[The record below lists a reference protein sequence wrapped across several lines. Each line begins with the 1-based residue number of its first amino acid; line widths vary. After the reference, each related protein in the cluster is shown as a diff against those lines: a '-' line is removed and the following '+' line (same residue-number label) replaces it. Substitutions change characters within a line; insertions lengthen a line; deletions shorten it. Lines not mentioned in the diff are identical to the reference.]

1 MDTSSLS
8 SIAIPPHWEAALKR
22 WLNFHRLLW
31 ALTAVS
37 FLIAWNR
44 GLALLYGLFSL
55 LAAVLLISY
64 LLPSRQT
71 RHIRVT
77 RQFKG
82 DFTAGRPGSI
92 AYRVTAAGDRY
103 QVELKES
110 LEFAE
115 HQEQRFF
122 FNKICGQTACSIQF
136 RCLRRGCF
144 RLGDLRLVSAY
155 PFGIVEFSRQ
165 IPVEPADV
173 LVFPRV
179 VDLTRLP
186 EPLTADATTW
196 GDQRRPQKGGRDEF
210 TAVREYSRGDE
221 MNRIHWSVSAR
232 HQKLMVR
239 EFEKTDRPALLIVLD
254 CNRKFDIGQAPVT
267 TFEFAVTIAA
277 SMIRSASREGIP
289 CHLATRGDHWQELT
303 IQPHSADLYALHEL
317 LARLNCD
324 SRQAYA
330 SLVGEAR
337 KRFPQAGLIAT
348 FRLDSDPPMPEL
360 GPRATHVDVEFDA
373 RSFSSPQEPAAKR
386 RPLRQANRWTYRVCA
401 DSELESLFQ

>member
-8 SIAIPPHWEAALKR
+8 SIAIPPQLEAALKR

-31 ALTAVS
+31 LLTAVS
-37 FLIAWNR
+37 FFIAWNR

-64 LLPSRQT
+64 LMPGRQT
-71 RHIRVT
+71 RHVRVT
-77 RQFKG
+77 RQCKG
-82 DFTAGRPGSI
+82 DFTAGQTGSI
-92 AYRVTAAGDRY
+92 AYRVSASGARY
-103 QVELKES
+103 QVELMES

-115 HQEQRFF
+115 NQEQRFF
-122 FNKICGQTACSIQF
+122 FNKISGQTACSIQF
-136 RCLRRGCF
+136 HCLHRGRF
-144 RLGDLRLVSAY
+144 RLGDLRLASAY
-155 PFGIVEFSRQ
+155 PFGIVQFSRQ
-165 IPVEPADV
+165 IPVEPAEV

-179 VDLTRLP
+179 VELTRLP

-221 MNRIHWSVSAR
+221 MNRIHWTVSAR

-254 CNRKFDIGQAPVT
+254 CNRKFDVGRAPAS

-289 CHLATRGDHWQELT
+289 CHLATHGDHWQELT
-303 IQPHSADLYALHEL
+303 VQPHSADLYALHEL
-317 LARLNCD
+317 LARLRCD
-324 SRQAYA
+324 SRQAYTP
-330 SLVGEAR
+330 LVAQAR

-348 FRLDSDPPMPEL
+348 FRLDSDPPVREI
-360 GPRATHVDVEFDA
+360 GPRATHVDVELDA

-386 RPLRQANRWTYRVCA
+386 RPLRQANRWTFRVCA